1 MSKLIAA
8 IITYYPE
15 KNLLQKNVNA
25 LLPFVDKL
33 ILWENTP
40 TEDSYRFRWFVES
53 EKIKYE
59 TFGSN
64 VGISRALNAIINKYS
79 EDFEYILTMDQDS
92 IFENFRLYRDKCIEK
107 LGKEEAIIGPSINC
121 QQRSD
126 EFKYIPTYIITSGVF
141 TRISTILKI
150 GGYFEDFKVDA
161 IDLELCQR
169 SYINHISVFR
179 YMGSN
184 LVQQFGNESSVNI
197 FGRKIVT
204 CGYSP
209 FRLEGIFRNH
219 IIAYRM
225 YKSDYIKKMIFIYY
239 RHIIPGIIFVDN
251 QKCSKLWAIIKGT
264 YKGLH
269 KKLRVVVNS

>member
-15 KNLLQKNVNA
+15 KTLLQMNINA
-25 LLPFVDKL
+25 ILPFVDKL

-40 TEDSYRFRWFVES
+40 IEDSYRFRWFRES
-53 EKIKYE
+53 DKIKYE
-59 TFGSN
+59 TFGYN
-64 VGISRALNAIINKYS
+64 VGISSALNAVIDKYS
-79 EDFEYILTMDQDS
+79 KEYEYILTMDQDS
-92 IFENFRLYRDKCIEK
+92 IFENFRLYRDKCKDRLEK
-107 LGKEEAIIGPSINC
+107 GEAIIGPAINIINTL
-121 QQRSD
+121 D
-126 EFKYIPTYIITSGVF
+126 EFMYIPTYVITSGVF
-141 TRISTILKI
+141 TRISTLQKI

-169 SYINHISVFR
+169 AHLNNIPVLR
-179 YMGSN
+179 YMGCN
-184 LVQQFGNESSVNI
+184 LVQQFGNESSVKI

-225 YKSDYIKKMIFIYY
+225 YKSDYIKKMIYIYY
-239 RHIIPGIIFVDN
+239 RHIIPGIIFVDK
-251 QKCSKLWAIIKGT
+251 QKGSKLWAIIKGT
-264 YKGLH
+264 YNGLY
-269 KKLRVVVNS
+269 KKLRG